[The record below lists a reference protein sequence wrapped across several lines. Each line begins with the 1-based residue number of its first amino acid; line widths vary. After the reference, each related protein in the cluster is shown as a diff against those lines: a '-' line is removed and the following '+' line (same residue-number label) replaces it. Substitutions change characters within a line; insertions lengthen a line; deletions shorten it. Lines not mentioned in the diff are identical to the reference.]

1 MYYTATHIFFIG
13 IVIILLLWVWVV
25 VSLSLL
31 FFCVL
36 PCFASRTNMWV
47 AGCDVCY
54 YYCCYNISSMRT
66 VFSANSNIYMYTIR
80 SWNILSILPFSSEH
94 TICIYVESGWLF
106 HRRRRSLLSPFCCFI
121 LVLTN
126 EHSKHT
132 LECDFY
138 VLFSSVGWL
147 CCLFFILSRIFWFSL
162 SI

>member
-1 MYYTATHIFFIG
+1 
-13 IVIILLLWVWVV
+13 
-25 VSLSLL
+25 
-31 FFCVL
+31 
-36 PCFASRTNMWV
+36 
-47 AGCDVCY
+47 
-54 YYCCYNISSMRT
+54 MRT

-147 CCLFFILSRIFWFSL
+147 CCLFFHSL
-162 SI
+162 SYFLVFVVDLNAELERKQQVREAKKYVVKTRYSTQQQW